1 MNISDLLITQDG
13 FRNFTQV
20 KELSEQVKSGKI
32 FHDRYKLITILQTE
46 DGLKWVTDGHHA
58 LGSLVLGNRPVL
70 YSNEYHLIPMT
81 YAMLNSINW
90 MKSWVT
96 PFDPR
101 THVRLADFHAFKD
114 EVLNS
119 VEDRNLLEKRIR
131 ERYNEYLRPRAGI
144 WKIQDLLEKYT

>member
-1 MNISDLLITQDG
+1 MKIDDLLITQND
-13 FRNFTQV
+13 FRNFENV
-20 KELSEQVKSGKI
+20 RSMAEDVRKGKI

-58 LGSLVLGNRPVL
+58 LGSLVLGGRPAL

-90 MKSWVT
+90 LKGWIT

-101 THVRLADFHAFKD
+101 THVRLADFHVFKE

-119 VEDRNLLEKRIR
+119 LESRDILEKRIR
-131 ERYNEYLRPRAGI
+131 EGYNRYLVPRAGR
-144 WKIQDLLEKYT
+144 WKVQDLLHKYL

>member
-1 MNISDLLITQDG
+1 MNINDLLITQND
-13 FRNFTQV
+13 FRNFENV
-20 KELSEQVKSGKI
+20 RSMAEDVRKGKI

-58 LGSLVLGNRPVL
+58 LGSLILGGRPAL

-101 THVRLADFHAFKD
+101 THVRLADFHEFKD

-119 VEDRNLLEKRIR
+119 LESRDSLEISVRK
-131 ERYNEYLRPRAGI
+131 RYNEYLRPRAGI
-144 WKIQDLLEKYT
+144 WKIQDLLEKYV

>member
-1 MNISDLLITQDG
+1 MNISDLLITQDD
-13 FRNFTQV
+13 FRNFENV
-20 KELSEQVKSGKI
+20 RSMAEDVRKGKI

-90 MKSWVT
+90 MKGWIT

-101 THVRLADFHAFKD
+101 THVRLADFHTFKD
-114 EVLNS
+114 EIINS

-131 ERYNEYLRPRAGI
+131 ERYNEYLVPRAGR
-144 WKIQDLLEKYT
+144 WKIQDLLDKHT